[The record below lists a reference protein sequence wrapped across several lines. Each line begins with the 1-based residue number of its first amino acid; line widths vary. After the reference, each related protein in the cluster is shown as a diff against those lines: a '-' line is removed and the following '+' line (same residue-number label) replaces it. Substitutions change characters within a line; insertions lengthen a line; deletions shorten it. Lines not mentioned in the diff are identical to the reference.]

1 MNGGGATRCKCDWA
15 LNLVARAYL
24 EWPRARID
32 VWATTIPSA
41 CRAHVAM
48 FVLVIVSIIW
58 AFSFGLIRHYLV
70 SLDSSV
76 VAWLRLVLSLAVFCP
91 WLRRSLLTTS
101 QSLWLMGIG
110 AIQFGLMYLLYVAS
124 FAYLQA
130 YQVAVLTLLTPL
142 FVCVLD
148 AALERRFSLIA
159 LGAAA
164 LAAVGAMIIVA
175 SKPLGQAE
183 WRGVLLIQLSNA
195 AFALGQLLY
204 RRFRLA
210 HQGLIDR
217 HLIAWLYLGA
227 TVVAFPFAVGKLVPT
242 CSAMS
247 PTQMLVVLYLGVV
260 ASGVGFFLWNL
271 GAARVKA
278 SVLAVMNNAKIPLGV
293 LVSLVVFGER
303 SNTLRLVSGALV
315 VAGAA
320 VLAERD
326 ASVGRSR
333 N

>member
-1 MNGGGATRCKCDWA
+1 MHESTFG
-15 LNLVARAYL
+15 LL
-24 EWPRARID
+24 P
-32 VWATTIPSA
+32 IPSA
-41 CRAHVAM
+41 CCAHVAM
-48 FVLVIVSIIW
+48 LVLVIVSVLW

-76 VAWLRLVLSLAVFCP
+76 VAWLRLVLSLAAFCP
-91 WLRRSLLTTS
+91 WLRRSLLTGS

-110 AIQFGLMYLLYVAS
+110 AVQFGLMYLLYVAS

-142 FVCVLD
+142 FVCGLD
-148 AALERRFSLIA
+148 AALERRFSWVA
-159 LGAAA
+159 LGAAV
-164 LAAVGAMIIVA
+164 LAAVGATIIVA

-210 HQGLIDR
+210 HQSLSDR
-217 HLIAWLYLGA
+217 YLIARLYLGA
-227 TVVAFPFAVGKLVPT
+227 TLVALPFAAGKLIPT
-242 CSAMS
+242 CSSMS
-247 PTQMLVVLYLGVV
+247 LTQTLVVIYLGVV

-271 GAARVKA
+271 GASRVKS

-303 SNTLRLVSGALV
+303 SNTLRLVVGALV

-326 ASVGRSR
+326 AIGGRSQ